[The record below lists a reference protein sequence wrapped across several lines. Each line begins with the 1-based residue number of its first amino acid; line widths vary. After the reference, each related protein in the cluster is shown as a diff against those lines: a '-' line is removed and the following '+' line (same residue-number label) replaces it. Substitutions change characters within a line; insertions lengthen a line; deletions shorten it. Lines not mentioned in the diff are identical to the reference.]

1 MFGQSW
7 TLCHLEAAILDAVKY
22 NCICACRIIA
32 FADSSY
38 DTPAHIEE
46 MELQGLRGDTI
57 LVEGIRTGAAN
68 VAVRLQDPA
77 YRVSLFFPFLLIYE
91 TYLSPQSSEL
101 SVHEIQS
108 VTIWQYYWVY
118 LLASTVLFPGIF
130 NFFIRKFKT
139 FMSNSSV
146 MVYLYINSIM
156 LCMYVY

>member
-1 MFGQSW
+1 
-7 TLCHLEAAILDAVKY
+7 
-22 NCICACRIIA
+22 
-32 FADSSY
+32 
-38 DTPAHIEE
+38 

-108 VTIWQYYWVY
+108 VTI
-118 LLASTVLFPGIF
+118 
-130 NFFIRKFKT
+130 
-139 FMSNSSV
+139 
-146 MVYLYINSIM
+146 
-156 LCMYVY
+156 